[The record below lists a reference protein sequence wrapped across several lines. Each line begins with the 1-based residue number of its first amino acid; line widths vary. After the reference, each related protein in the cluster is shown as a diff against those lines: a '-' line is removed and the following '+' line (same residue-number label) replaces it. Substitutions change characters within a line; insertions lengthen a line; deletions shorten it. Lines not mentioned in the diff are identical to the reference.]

1 MIPPSETHTWREVFR
16 VRAYE
21 VGPDQRLTIASL
33 CNYLQEVAGNHAH
46 ALGVSLLQQPGMTWM
61 LNRLHVRPIRMPAWQ
76 DDVYVDTWP
85 SGHNGLLAWREFVVR
100 DTAGELLAVGSS
112 AWLMIDIARRRPVRL
127 AASIDAIPLPD
138 LPRPIADPFP
148 KLAPPEAP
156 VHHAAFEVYAGDLD
170 QNGHANNVSF
180 VGWAINTLPVES
192 PALGS
197 FEIDFRAEARRGDRV
212 VSEACEAEG
221 GILHALYRLE
231 GDARRLL
238 AVARS
243 SFRESPS

>member
-1 MIPPSETHTWREVFR
+1 MIPPPATHAWREVFR

-76 DDVYVDTWP
+76 EDVYVDTWP

-100 DTAGELLAVGSS
+100 DVSGEVLAVGSS
-112 AWLMIDIARRRPVRL
+112 AWVMIDIARRRPVRL

-148 KLAPPEAP
+148 KLVPPEAP
-156 VHHAAFEVYAGDLD
+156 AHHAAFEVYAGDLD
-170 QNGHANNVSF
+170 QNGHANNVCF
-180 VGWAINTLPVES
+180 VGWALHALPAGARS
-192 PALGS
+192 LDS
-197 FEIDFRAEARRGDRV
+197 FEIDFRAEARAGDRI
-212 VSEACEAEG
+212 VSEAREEDAG
-221 GILHALYRLE
+221 YGHALYRLE
-231 GDARRLL
+231 EDSRRLL

-243 SFRESPS
+243 HWM